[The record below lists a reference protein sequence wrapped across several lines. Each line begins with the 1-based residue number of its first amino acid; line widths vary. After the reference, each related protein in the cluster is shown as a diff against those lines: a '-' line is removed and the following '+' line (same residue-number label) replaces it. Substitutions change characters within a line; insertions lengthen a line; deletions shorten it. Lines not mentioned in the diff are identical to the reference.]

1 MVLSVR
7 KWLAALPLCW
17 MLVLGNMQDM
27 HPLHVSV
34 VEAEHNAA
42 EKTLEVSCKLFT
54 DDFETIL
61 AKNYK
66 TKVDLINPTD
76 RAAMDKI
83 VNDFVRTHLVLKVD
97 DKTVQL
103 NYLGYERDKDA
114 IFSYFEITGVNTVK
128 KITAVN
134 QLMYELFTDQ
144 INLMHITVGGK
155 RKSTRLVFPEKEA
168 EISF

>member
-1 MVLSVR
+1 MVLSVV

-34 VEAEHNAA
+34 VEVEHNATD
-42 EKTLEVSCKLFT
+42 KTLEVSCKLFT

-66 TKVDLINPTD
+66 TKVDLVNPPD
-76 RAAMDKI
+76 RDAMDKLI
-83 VNDFVRTHLVLKVD
+83 SDFVRKHLALKTD
-97 DKTVQL
+97 DKQVQL

-114 IFSYFEITGVNTVK
+114 VYSYFEVTGVSSIK

-144 INLMHITVGGK
+144 INLLHITVGGK
-155 RKSTRLVFPEKEA
+155 RKSTRLVFPDKDA